1 MRIAMN
7 TYKPLVLEVTMV
19 VLLGDIV
26 VLVKASLNPEIVRQ
40 NPDGTFDIDYTP
52 LKISDIDRNA
62 LEEAA
67 RLKGILGGKV
77 YSITVLTWGP
87 LKARE
92 KDLRL
97 TVQEALAK
105 VADEAFVVADESITP
120 GDYSVT
126 ANVIAS
132 VIKSRGLKPTLI
144 LAGEASID
152 ESTYQI
158 PGRVAAKLGL
168 PYVGYVRR
176 IREVRGDRIIVER
189 DLEDYIEVLEVPLP
203 AVLSVTQEINEPR
216 PPTLIQIRMASRK
229 PVHFMTLKDLGLG
242 VKPQRR
248 IAEMR
253 VVTISRKQVLI
264 EEGDMEKA
272 ALKLVELLEKEG
284 VLRF

>member
-1 MRIAMN
+1 
-7 TYKPLVLEVTMV
+7 MV
-19 VLLGDIV
+19 CRLGNIV

-52 LKISDIDRNA
+52 LKISDVDRNA

-67 RLKGILGGKV
+67 RLRQVFGGKV
-77 YSITVLTWGP
+77 YSVTVLTWGP
-87 LKARE
+87 LRARE

-97 TVQEALAK
+97 AVQEALAK
-105 VADEAFVVADESITP
+105 VADEAFVVADESIIP
-120 GDYSVT
+120 GDYTVT
-126 ANVIAS
+126 ANVIAA
-132 VIKSRGLKPTLI
+132 VIKKMGLNPSLI

-168 PYVGYVRR
+168 PYVGYVKR
-176 IREVRGDRIIVER
+176 IREVRGDRLVVER

-203 AVLSVTQEINEPR
+203 AVLSVTQEVNEPR

-229 PVHFMTLKDLGLG
+229 PIHMLTLKDLGLD
-242 VKPQRR
+242 VKRQRS
-248 IAEMR
+248 ILDMR
-253 VVTISRKQVLI
+253 VVTVSRKQVLI
-264 EEGDMEKA
+264 EEASMEKA
-272 ALKLVELLEKEG
+272 ALKLVEYLEKEG